1 MRIEAP
7 ENARESARTK
17 EVVSIFKVVA
27 DKGIEMSIG
36 PQWATSFY
44 LYHHARHRR
53 GVGSA
58 AVGKLWC
65 HQPIAPHQSAH
76 VMDGMVSDPDGSDL
90 ELQGYLILTA
100 SNF

>member
-7 ENARESARTK
+7 ENARESVRTK

-44 LYHHARHRR
+44 LSYHAQHMR
-53 GVGSA
+53 GIGSA

-65 HQPIAPHQSAH
+65 HQSIAPHHKAQWLA
-76 VMDGMVSDPDGSDL
+76 
-90 ELQGYLILTA
+90 
-100 SNF
+100 